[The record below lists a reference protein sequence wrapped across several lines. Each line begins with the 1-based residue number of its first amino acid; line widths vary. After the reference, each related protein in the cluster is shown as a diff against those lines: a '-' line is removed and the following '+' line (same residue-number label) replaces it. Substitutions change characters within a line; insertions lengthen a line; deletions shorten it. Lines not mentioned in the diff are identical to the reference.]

1 MGTYLMCIHLN
12 ASTNTIKYLTHAGP
26 STFPGPRTYSPDL
39 DGIQVTPLTS

>member
-1 MGTYLMCIHLN
+1 VGTYLMCIHLN